1 MTAYKIY
8 WIAVILE
15 GSFLIQ
21 KDIHKRKE
29 GKQQL
34 LVKDNNL
41 GKVPI
46 FAAFFKFS
54 SLFFSC
60 FSTLFFFSSLLCAKG
75 STPGSA
81 INESLIKRVS
91 GWQTRLRTHENH

>member
-1 MTAYKIY
+1 M
-8 WIAVILE
+8 
-15 GSFLIQ
+15 
-21 KDIHKRKE
+21 
-29 GKQQL
+29 QQL

-41 GKVPI
+41 GKAPT

-54 SLFFSC
+54 NLLFSC

-81 INESLIKRVS
+81 INESLIKSVS
-91 GWQTRLRTHENH
+91 GWQTRFMTHESLISDNKIFVRS